1 MYGQQGK
8 NSIGFPNPLAS
19 KEEKE
24 SSKYGLSYARAISPQ
39 WGAIERDNS
48 LFKKR
53 SRTFERNRSYANG
66 TQDTSI
72 YKQLL
77 NSLDPSNADGS
88 FLNLD
93 FTPVPILPKF
103 VRIVVNKI
111 LSADPYPNLEAVDPL
126 SSSEK
131 DAERRKVSM
140 LVKNKDRIDNIKE
153 KLGKDIAKGV
163 EVPETL
169 EEAEIFMENN
179 IKSSSEI
186 AAQIATN
193 MTLKW
198 NDFSDSTYRRCV
210 NDIATLGMAVTKR
223 TNDPNYGIKVDYV
236 DPKNFVHSY
245 TEDPNFGDIV
255 YAGHVKRIPLQELK
269 RIAGDQFTDEE
280 YEKIAQKVAKR
291 YGFNTTSTRSYS
303 NDNTSNRGAYDEY
316 MVDIMEF
323 EFISIDTL
331 VFEEKENR
339 YGNVGFYQKDSNY
352 KGPSNSVYKREIT
365 RLSNATVYG
374 GTYVMGCE
382 KVFDYGIKKNI
393 PKNIHDLTRT
403 NLSYSVVATNLD
415 GNIPKSMVDS
425 CIGFADQLQLTH
437 LKIQQAIAKAKP
449 DGIIIDIE
457 GLENVQLGKGGELQ
471 PLDLHDIYEQTGVFY
486 YRSKNPEGGFQNP
499 PIREIG
505 NSIRNINEFIA
516 LYNHYLR
523 LIRDATGINEA
534 MDASTPKG
542 DQLVGVRQQA
552 IAAGNNA
559 IYDITNSSMV
569 LFKKV
574 CADIVKCL
582 QVIPRQSIL
591 YKAYE
596 RAIGKENTGILNTF
610 SDLPMYN
617 FGVTVV
623 KEMEEVEKQYLEQN
637 IQASLAQKELD
648 IEDAIAIR
656 QLKDINQAE
665 RLLVVRRKKRMA
677 RNQQVAQQNAQAQ
690 AQVQAQSAQVASQ
703 AKQQE
708 MQLQAQLDSQAMQLK
723 TQLEAQ
729 LESLRHEHKKE
740 IETIKAEAVLGI
752 KTDEREYREKLEVFK
767 EDRKDERVKKQT
779 ADQSKLIS
787 QRQGE
792 RGEVDESP
800 QESASI
806 GRTNTMSEQDMIE
819 MINKKSQDGQQ

>member
-1 MYGQQGK
+1 MYGKGSK
-8 NSIGFPNPLAS
+8 NTTGFPDPLAPKS
-19 KEEKE
+19 EKE
-24 SSKYGLSYARAISPQ
+24 GKAYGLKYAKAISAQ
-39 WGAIERDNS
+39 WGSVERDNT
-48 LFKKR
+48 LYAKR
-53 SRTFERNRSYANG
+53 TRTFERNRAYANG
-66 TQDTSI
+66 TQDTTI
-72 YKQLL
+72 YRQLL
-77 NSLDPSNADGS
+77 NSLDPNNGDGS

-111 LSADPYPNLEAVDPL
+111 LSSEPYPNLEAVDPL

-131 DAERRKVSM
+131 DAHRRKVKA
-140 LVKNKDRIDNIKE
+140 LVSQKAAIDQLKE
-153 KLGKDIAKGV
+153 KTGVNIAGEQ
-163 EVPETL
+163 EVPDTL
-169 EEAEIFMENN
+169 EEAEIFMDNN

-193 MTLKW
+193 LTLKW
-198 NDFSDSTYRRCV
+198 NDFNDATYRRCV

-223 TNDPNYGIKVDYV
+223 SNDPTQGLKVEYV
-236 DPKNFVHSY
+236 DPKNFIHSY

-255 YAGHVKRIPLQELK
+255 YAGHVKRIPVQELK

-280 YEKIAQKVAKR
+280 YEMITKKVAKK
-291 YGFNTTSTRSYS
+291 YSFDTSSNKTYS
-303 NDNTSNRGAYDEY
+303 SNHNQYNSNNEEY
-316 MVDIMEF
+316 MVDILDF
-323 EFISIDTL
+323 EFMSVDCMY
-331 VFEEKENR
+331 FEDKESR
-339 YGNVGFYQKDSNY
+339 HGNNGFYYKGDNY
-352 KGPSNSVYKREIT
+352 KAPTNSIFKRDVVKLENT
-365 RLSNATVYG
+365 TVYG
-374 GTYVMGCE
+374 GSYIMGCE
-382 KVFDYGIKKNI
+382 KIFNYGIKKNI
-393 PKNIHDLTRT
+393 PKNAHDLSRT
-403 NLSYSVVATNLD
+403 NMSYSVVATNLEN
-415 GNIPKSMVDS
+415 NIPKSMVDS

-437 LKIQQAIAKAKP
+437 LKIQQAISKAKP

-471 PLDLHDIYEQTGVFY
+471 PLELHDIYEQTGVFY

-505 NSIRNINEFIA
+505 NSIRNINEFIN

-523 LIRDATGINEA
+523 MIRDATGINEA

-574 CADIVKCL
+574 CSDIVKCL
-582 QVIPRQSIL
+582 QVIPRESVL
-591 YKAYE
+591 YKAYAT
-596 RAIGKENTGILNTF
+596 AIGKENISLLSTF

-617 FGVTVV
+617 FGVQVV

-656 QLKDINQAE
+656 QLKDVNQAE
-665 RLLVVRRKKRMA
+665 RLLIVRRKKRVA
-677 RNQQVAQQNAQAQ
+677 RNQQMAQQNAQAQ
-690 AQVQAQSAQVASQ
+690 AQAQGQAAQAASQ

-708 MQLQAQLDSQAMQLK
+708 MQMEAQIEAQKMQMK
-723 TQLEAQ
+723 YQ
-729 LESLRHEHKKE
+729 LESQLETLKHEHRKE
-740 IETIKAEAVLGI
+740 IEMIQAQATLGFRTEDQEF
-752 KTDEREYREKLEVFK
+752 KEKLEVLK
-767 EDRKDERVKKQT
+767 EDRKDDRVKKQ
-779 ADQSKLIS
+779 AVEQSKLVS

-792 RGEVDESP
+792 RGELPESMNP
-800 QESASI
+800 QQEASQS
-806 GRTNTMSEQDMIE
+806 SEDI
-819 MINKKSQDGQQ
+819 INAIVNQQQDGEQGQQE

>member
-1 MYGQQGK
+1 MYGKQGK
-8 NSIGFPNPLAS
+8 NSVGFPDPLAS
-19 KEEKE
+19 KENKE
-24 SSKYGLSYARAISPQ
+24 GKEYGLSYAKAISSQ
-39 WGAIERDNS
+39 WGAVERDNS
-48 LFKKR
+48 LYKKR
-53 SRTFERNRSYANG
+53 ARTFERNRAYANG

-72 YKQLL
+72 YRQLL
-77 NSLDPSNADGS
+77 NSLDPSNNDGS

-111 LSADPYPNLEAVDPL
+111 LSSEPYPNLEAVDPL

-131 DAERRKVSM
+131 DAERRRVKM
-140 LVKNKDRIDNIKE
+140 LVENKDKISQIKE
-153 KLGKDIAKGV
+153 KVGV
-163 EVPETL
+163 DLSQGQEIPESL
-169 EEAEIFMENN
+169 EEAEIFMDAN
-179 IKSSSEI
+179 IKSASEV
-186 AAQIATN
+186 AAQVATN

-198 NDFSDSTYRRCV
+198 NDFNDSTYRRCV

-223 TNDPNYGIKVDYV
+223 SNDPNYGIKVDYV
-236 DPKNFVHSY
+236 DPKNFVHSH

-255 YAGHVKRIPLQELK
+255 YAGHVKKISLQELK
-269 RIAGDQFTDEE
+269 RIAGDQFTDDE
-280 YEKIAQKVAKR
+280 YDKIAKTVAKR
-291 YGFNTTSTRSYS
+291 YQYDTTSVRTYL
-303 NDNTSNRGAYDEY
+303 NDNTMGSNRGAYDQY
-316 MVDIMEF
+316 MVDVLDF
-323 EFISIDTL
+323 EFLSVDMM

-339 YGNVGFYQKDSNY
+339 YGNVGFYQKEENY
-352 KGPSNSVYKREIT
+352 KAPSNSVYKRSVT
-365 RLSNATVYG
+365 RLPNVTVYG
-374 GTYVMGCE
+374 GSYVMGCD
-382 KVFDYGIKKNI
+382 KLFNYGIKKNV
-393 PKNIHDLTRT
+393 PKNAHDLSRT

-471 PLDLHDIYEQTGVFY
+471 PLELHDIYEQTGVFY

-505 NSIRNINEFIA
+505 NNIRNINEFIN

-582 QVIPRQSIL
+582 QVIPRESIL
-591 YKAYE
+591 FKAYE
-596 RAIGKENTGILNTF
+596 NAIGKENINLLNTF

-623 KEMEEVEKQYLEQN
+623 KEMEEIEKQYLEQN

-656 QLKDINQAE
+656 QLKDVNQAE
-665 RLLVVRRKKRMA
+665 RLLIVRRKKRMA
-677 RNQQVAQQNAQAQ
+677 RNQQMAQQN
-690 AQVQAQSAQVASQ
+690 VQAQSQAQIQSTQAASQ
-703 AKQQE
+703 A
-708 MQLQAQLDSQAMQLK
+708 
-723 TQLEAQ
+723 
-729 LESLRHEHKKE
+729 
-740 IETIKAEAVLGI
+740 
-752 KTDEREYREKLEVFK
+752 
-767 EDRKDERVKKQT
+767 
-779 ADQSKLIS
+779 
-787 QRQGE
+787 
-792 RGEVDESP
+792 
-800 QESASI
+800 
-806 GRTNTMSEQDMIE
+806 
-819 MINKKSQDGQQ
+819 

>member
-1 MYGQQGK
+1 
-8 NSIGFPNPLAS
+8 
-19 KEEKE
+19 
-24 SSKYGLSYARAISPQ
+24 
-39 WGAIERDNS
+39 
-48 LFKKR
+48 
-53 SRTFERNRSYANG
+53 
-66 TQDTSI
+66 
-72 YKQLL
+72 
-77 NSLDPSNADGS
+77 
-88 FLNLD
+88 
-93 FTPVPILPKF
+93 
-103 VRIVVNKI
+103 
-111 LSADPYPNLEAVDPL
+111 
-126 SSSEK
+126 
-131 DAERRKVSM
+131 M
-140 LVKNKDRIDNIKE
+140 LVENKDKISQIKD
-153 KLGKDIAKGV
+153 KVGV
-163 EVPETL
+163 DLAQGQEIPESL
-169 EEAEIFMENN
+169 EEAEIFMDAN
-179 IKSSSEI
+179 IKSASEV
-186 AAQIATN
+186 AAQVATN

-198 NDFSDSTYRRCV
+198 NDFNDSTYRRCV

-223 TNDPNYGIKVDYV
+223 SNDPNYGIKVDYV
-236 DPKNFVHSY
+236 DPKNFVHSH

-255 YAGHVKRIPLQELK
+255 YAGHVKKISLQELK
-269 RIAGDQFTDEE
+269 RIAGDQFTDDE
-280 YEKIAQKVAKR
+280 YDKIAKTVAKR
-291 YGFNTTSTRSYS
+291 YQYDTNSVRTYL
-303 NDNTSNRGAYDEY
+303 NDNTMGSNRGAYDQY
-316 MVDIMEF
+316 MVDVLDF
-323 EFISIDTL
+323 EFLSVDMM

-339 YGNVGFYQKDSNY
+339 YGNVGFYQKGENY
-352 KGPSNSVYKREIT
+352 KAPSNSVYKRSVT
-365 RLSNATVYG
+365 RLPNVTVYG
-374 GTYVMGCE
+374 GSYVMGCD
-382 KVFDYGIKKNI
+382 KLFNYGIKKNV
-393 PKNIHDLTRT
+393 PKNAHDLSRT

-471 PLDLHDIYEQTGVFY
+471 PLELHDIYEQTGVFY

-505 NSIRNINEFIA
+505 NNIRNINEFIN

-582 QVIPRQSIL
+582 QVIPRESIL
-591 YKAYE
+591 FRAYE
-596 RAIGKENTGILNTF
+596 NAIGKENINLLNTF

-623 KEMEEVEKQYLEQN
+623 KEMEEIEKQYLEQN

-656 QLKDINQAE
+656 QLKDVNQAE
-665 RLLVVRRKKRMA
+665 RLLIVRRKKRMA
-677 RNQQVAQQNAQAQ
+677 RNQQIAQQN
-690 AQVQAQSAQVASQ
+690 VQAQSQAQIQSTQAASQ

-708 MQLQAQLDSQAMQLK
+708 MQMQAQLDAQSLQLK
-723 TQLEAQ
+723 SQLEAQ
-729 LESLRHEHKKE
+729 MEVLRHEHRKE
-740 IETIKAEAVLGI
+740 IEMLKAQATLGF
-752 KTDEREYREKLEVFK
+752 KTDDQEFREKLEVFK
-767 EDRKDERVKKQT
+767 EDRKDDRVKKQT

-787 QRQGE
+787 QRQGQ
-792 RGEVDESP
+792 RGEIQEPAQQAAPGQSSPDEIIQQALNS
-800 QESASI
+800 Q
-806 GRTNTMSEQDMIE
+806 NEQ
-819 MINKKSQDGQQ
+819 

>member
-1 MYGQQGK
+1 MYGKQGK
-8 NSIGFPNPLAS
+8 NSVGFPDPLAS
-19 KEEKE
+19 KEDKE
-24 SSKYGLSYARAISPQ
+24 GKEYGLSYAKAISSQ
-39 WGAIERDNS
+39 WGAVERDNS
-48 LFKKR
+48 LYKKR
-53 SRTFERNRSYANG
+53 ARTFERNRAYANG

-72 YKQLL
+72 YRQLL
-77 NSLDPSNADGS
+77 NSLDPSNNDGS

-111 LSADPYPNLEAVDPL
+111 LSSEPYPNLEAVDPL

-131 DAERRKVSM
+131 DAERRRVKM
-140 LVKNKDRIDNIKE
+140 LVENKDKISQIKD
-153 KLGKDIAKGV
+153 KVGVDLAQGQDI
-163 EVPETL
+163 PESL
-169 EEAEIFMENN
+169 EEAEIFMDAN
-179 IKSSSEI
+179 IKSASEV
-186 AAQIATN
+186 AAQVATN

-198 NDFSDSTYRRCV
+198 NDFNDSTYRRCV
-210 NDIATLGMAVTKR
+210 NDVATLGMAVTKR
-223 TNDPNYGIKVDYV
+223 SNDPNYGIKVDYV
-236 DPKNFVHSY
+236 DPKNFVHSH

-255 YAGHVKRIPLQELK
+255 YAGHVKKISLQELK
-269 RIAGDQFTDEE
+269 RIAGDQFTDDE
-280 YEKIAQKVAKR
+280 YDKIAKTVAKR
-291 YGFNTTSTRSYS
+291 YQYDTTSVRTYL
-303 NDNTSNRGAYDEY
+303 NDNTMGSNRGAYDQY
-316 MVDIMEF
+316 MVDVLDF
-323 EFISIDTL
+323 EFLSVDMM

-339 YGNVGFYQKDSNY
+339 YGNIGFYQKGENY
-352 KGPSNSVYKREIT
+352 KAPSNSVYKRSVT
-365 RLSNATVYG
+365 RLPNVTVYG
-374 GTYVMGCE
+374 GSYVMGCD
-382 KVFDYGIKKNI
+382 KLFNYGIKKNV
-393 PKNIHDLTRT
+393 PKNAHDLSRT

-471 PLDLHDIYEQTGVFY
+471 PLELHDIYEQTGVFY

-505 NSIRNINEFIA
+505 NNIRNINEFIN

-582 QVIPRQSIL
+582 QVIPRESIL
-591 YKAYE
+591 FRAYE
-596 RAIGKENTGILNTF
+596 NAIGKENINLLNTF

-623 KEMEEVEKQYLEQN
+623 KEMEEIEKQYLEQN

-656 QLKDINQAE
+656 QLKDVNQAE
-665 RLLVVRRKKRMA
+665 RLLIVRRKKRMA
-677 RNQQVAQQNAQAQ
+677 RNQQIAQQN
-690 AQVQAQSAQVASQ
+690 VQAQSQAQIQSTQAASQ

-708 MQLQAQLDSQAMQLK
+708 MQMQAQLDAQSLQLK
-723 TQLEAQ
+723 SQLEAQ
-729 LESLRHEHKKE
+729 MEVLRHEHRKE
-740 IETIKAEAVLGI
+740 IEVLKAQATLGF
-752 KTDEREYREKLEVFK
+752 KTDDQEFREKLEVFK
-767 EDRKDERVKKQT
+767 EDRKDDRVKKQT

-787 QRQGE
+787 QRQGQ
-792 RGEVDESP
+792 RGEIQEPAQQAAPGQSSPDEIIQQALNS
-800 QESASI
+800 Q
-806 GRTNTMSEQDMIE
+806 NEQ
-819 MINKKSQDGQQ
+819 